1 MLANECYSNIIFGD
15 DEELPRVFQMNNFE
29 ALQTLICALN
39 SFRLGSPFGES
50 GCLFITIQLMLSQT
64 LNLHF

>member
-15 DEELPRVFQMNNFE
+15 DEELPRVFQMNNFQAPNTNLRDE
-29 ALQTLICALN
+29 LIRVE
-39 SFRLGSPFGES
+39 FPRREWM
-50 GCLFITIQLMLSQT
+50 FITIQLMLSQT

>member
-29 ALQTLICALN
+29 ASNTNLRAELVRVGFFL
-39 SFRLGSPFGES
+39 GES

>member
-1 MLANECYSNIIFGD
+1 MLSNECYSNIIFGD

-29 ALQTLICALN
+29 ASNTNLRAELVRGWV
-39 SFRLGSPFGES
+39 FPES